1 MTARPAQRGF
11 PVPGA
16 RTASGLGQMRKT
28 VRDVQPFVIFS
39 LLVVIAFF
47 ASISSRVSLDSKA
60 FELEE
65 LESSIST
72 EQARYFDLQLE
83 LARLQAP
90 DQILD
95 RALTM
100 GMVYPTDRT
109 VVEVRLSSDLV
120 EGDEYRWA
128 ELKAL
133 LSAQP

>member
-1 MTARPAQRGF
+1 MTARSAQRAF
-11 PVPGA
+11 PIPGQK
-16 RTASGLGQMRKT
+16 TAVGLGDVRKT
-28 VRDVQPFVIFS
+28 VRDVRPFVIFS

-47 ASISSRVSLDSKA
+47 GSISSRVSLDTKA

-65 LESSIST
+65 LESSISA

-95 RALTM
+95 RALGM

-109 VVEVRLSSDLV
+109 VVAVQLPSDLV

>member
-1 MTARPAQRGF
+1 MTARPAPRSF

-16 RTASGLGQMRKT
+16 ETAVGLGHMRKT

-47 ASISSRVSLDSKA
+47 ASISSRVSLDTKA

-65 LESSIST
+65 LESSINA

-95 RALTM
+95 RALAM

-109 VVEVRLSSDLV
+109 IVEVQLSSDLV

>member
-1 MTARPAQRGF
+1 MTARSAQRAF
-11 PVPGA
+11 PIPGQK
-16 RTASGLGQMRKT
+16 TAVTLGEVRKT
-28 VRDVQPFVIFS
+28 VRDVRPFVIFS

-47 ASISSRVSLDSKA
+47 GSISSRVSLDSKA

-65 LESSIST
+65 LESSIGE

-90 DQILD
+90 DQILE
-95 RALTM
+95 RALGM

-109 VVEVRLSSDLV
+109 VVAVELPSNLV

>member
-16 RTASGLGQMRKT
+16 RAASGLGQMRKT